1 MFKKKFLIITFS
13 FLALFNSNLLAQIEN
28 QKLTLMPY
36 PESVV
41 LSEGQFYID
50 EDFGLQYS
58 YVDERLKQA
67 SDRFLVRLAKRTGLF
82 LNYPFA
88 MVKSDSIVPKLIVE
102 VEKKTEVKL
111 GMDESY
117 SLIVKSNSIFINS
130 QTDIGALRAFE
141 TLLQLLSADEKGYYF
156 PNIKIEDSPRFQWRG
171 LMMDVCR
178 HFMPIDIIKRN
189 IDGMA
194 AVKMNVLHLHL
205 SEDQGFRV
213 ESKTYP
219 KLHELASDGKYFTH
233 EQIKEIVKYAGDR
246 GIRVVPEFDVP
257 GHATAMLIAYPEL
270 ASALGPYTI
279 ERNWGVFDPTLNPIL
294 DTTYK
299 FLDNL
304 FGEMAQLF
312 PDEYFHIG
320 GDENNGKQWDS
331 NDEIQAFKV
340 ENNLEDNHALQGYFN
355 QRVLEILTK
364 HGKIMVGWDEI
375 LHPSMPK
382 NIVIQSWRG
391 KKALI
396 EAAKSGYQT
405 ILSNGYYIDLI
416 QPTDF
421 HYLNDPLPADVNLGD
436 KEKEKIL
443 GGEATMWA
451 ELVSP
456 ENVDS
461 RIWPRTAAI
470 AERFWSPSEFNDIE
484 FMYNRLD
491 EISFQLEEHGLTH
504 IKNYEMMLRRLTNN
518 NKTQSLHNLIS
529 VLEPVKIYK
538 RHGLKKHTQQ
548 SPLSRVVDAATPD
561 SKEAR
566 NFRTLVDDFLSDS
579 NLVLSKREKI
589 KNSLI
594 KWRNNHNELK
604 KIIIQSP
611 ILFEIEPMSKNLEQI
626 SNVGLEV
633 IDLLSNNEFPN
644 ENWIAEVAQIIENS
658 KEPIA
663 QTELMIVESIEK
675 LFIRLIDN

>member
-1 MFKKKFLIITFS
+1 MFKERFLIMCLS
-13 FLALFNSNLLAQIEN
+13 FLSLFLSNHFAQIQN
-28 QKLTLMPY
+28 QNLNLMPY
-36 PESVV
+36 PESIEI
-41 LSEGQFYID
+41 SKGKFYID
-50 EDFGLQYS
+50 EDLSLQYS
-58 YVDERLKQA
+58 SVGERLQNA
-67 SDRFLVRLAKRTGLF
+67 SNRFLVRLAKRTGLF
-82 LNYPFA
+82 PNYPFG
-88 MVKSDSIVPKLIVE
+88 MVYSDSVVSKLIVE
-102 VEKKTEVKL
+102 VEKESDVKL

-117 SLIVKSNSIFINS
+117 HLNIKSDLIRIKS
-130 QTDIGALRAFE
+130 QTDIGAIRAFE
-141 TLLQLLSADEKGYYF
+141 TLLQLLSADEKGYFF
-156 PNIKIEDSPRFQWRG
+156 PNIDIVDSPRFPWRG
-171 LMMDVCR
+171 LMIDVCR
-178 HFMPIDIIKRN
+178 HFMPIDVIKRN

-219 KLHELASDGKYFTH
+219 KLHELASDGNYFTH
-233 EQIKEIVKYAGDR
+233 EQIKEIIKYADYR

-257 GHATAMLIAYPEL
+257 GHATAILTAHPEL
-270 ASALGPYTI
+270 ASAPGPYSL

-294 DTTYK
+294 DTTYI

-304 FGEMAQLF
+304 FAEMAQLF
-312 PDEYFHIG
+312 NDEYFHIG

-331 NDEIQAFKV
+331 NDEIQDFKIK
-340 ENNLEDNHALQGYFN
+340 NNLEDNHALQGYFN
-355 QRVLEILTK
+355 QKVLEILTK

-391 KKALI
+391 KEALI
-396 EAAKSGYQT
+396 KAAKDGYQT

-421 HYLNDPLPADVNLGD
+421 HYLNDPISPNTNLS
-436 KEKEKIL
+436 KTEKEKIL
-443 GGEATMWA
+443 GGEATMWS

-470 AERFWSPSEFNDIE
+470 AERFWSPSEINDVE
-484 FMYNRLD
+484 FMYKRLD
-491 EISFQLEEHGLTH
+491 EISYQLEEHGLMH
-504 IKNYEMMLRRLTNN
+504 IKNYDMMLRRLTNN
-518 NKTQSLHNLIS
+518 NETESLDNLIS

-548 SPLSRVVDAATPD
+548 SPLTRVVDASTPD

-566 NFRTLVDDFLSDS
+566 KFRSLVDDLLLDPNF
-579 NLVLSKREKI
+579 VKSKAEKI
-589 KNSLI
+589 KKKLVL
-594 KWRNNHNELK
+594 WRDNHNELK
-604 KIIIQSP
+604 KIIVNSP
-611 ILFEIEPMSKNLEQI
+611 ILFEIEPMSKNLEKI
-626 SNVGLEV
+626 SNIGLE
-633 IDLLSNNEFPN
+633 
-644 ENWIAEVAQIIENS
+644 IIEYLSQNKTPSNIWIDETSNIIEKS

-663 QTELMIVESIEK
+663 QTELMIVGSIEK
-675 LFIRLIDN
+675 LFNKLLNN

>member
-1 MFKKKFLIITFS
+1 MVHS
-13 FLALFNSNLLAQIEN
+13 
-28 QKLTLMPY
+28 
-36 PESVV
+36 ESIG
-41 LSEGQFYID
+41 S
-50 EDFGLQYS
+50 
-58 YVDERLKQA
+58 
-67 SDRFLVRLAKRTGLF
+67 
-82 LNYPFA
+82 
-88 MVKSDSIVPKLIVE
+88 KLIVE
-102 VEKKTEVKL
+102 VEKKSDVKL
-111 GMDESY
+111 GMDETY
-117 SLIVKSNSIFINS
+117 HITIKSDSIMIKS
-130 QTDIGALRAFE
+130 QTDIGAIRAFE

-156 PNIKIEDSPRFQWRG
+156 PNIDIVDSPRFPWRG
-171 LMMDVCR
+171 LMIDVCR
-178 HFMPIDIIKRN
+178 HFMPVDVIKRN

-219 KLHELASDGKYFTH
+219 KLHELASNGNFFTH
-233 EQIKEIVKYAGDR
+233 EQIKEIIKYADDR

-257 GHATAMLIAYPEL
+257 GHATAILTAYPEL
-270 ASALGPYTI
+270 ASAPGPYSL
-279 ERNWGVFDPTLNPIL
+279 ERSWGIFDPTLNPIL
-294 DTTYK
+294 DTTYI

-304 FGEMAQLF
+304 FAEMAQLF
-312 PDEYFHIG
+312 NDEYFHIG

-331 NDEIQAFKV
+331 NKEIQAFKIQ
-340 ENNLEDNHALQGYFN
+340 NDLKDNHALQGYFN
-355 QRVLEILTK
+355 QKILEILTK

-391 KKALI
+391 KEALI
-396 EAAKSGYQT
+396 KAAKDGYQT

-421 HYLNDPLPADVNLGD
+421 HYLNDPISPDTNLSET
-436 KEKEKIL
+436 EKEKIL

-470 AERFWSPSEFNDIE
+470 AERLWSPSEINDVE
-484 FMYNRLD
+484 FMYKRLD
-491 EISFQLEEHGLTH
+491 EISYQLEEHGLMH
-504 IKNYEMMLRRLTNN
+504 IKNYDMILRRLTNN
-518 NKTQSLHNLIS
+518 NKTESLDILIS
-529 VLEPVKIYK
+529 VLEPVKKYK

-548 SPLSRVVDAATPD
+548 SPLTRVVDASTPD

-566 NFRTLVDDFLSDS
+566 KFRSLVNDFLSDTDFDIHK
-579 NLVLSKREKI
+579 VEKI
-589 KNSLI
+589 KKKLVMWRDNHKELI
-594 KWRNNHNELK
+594 KTIVK
-604 KIIIQSP
+604 SP
-611 ILFEIEPMSKNLEQI
+611 ILFEIEPMSKNLERI
-626 SNVGLEV
+626 SNVGLEI
-633 IDLLSNNEFPN
+633 IDYLYQNKTPNNT
-644 ENWIAEVAQIIENS
+644 WVAETAKIIENS

-675 LFIRLIDN
+675 LFNKLLNN